1 MAHARQKN
9 RFASAG
15 QLDAVKPGAL
25 SLNPVV
31 DVLQRAVQAPDA
43 ALDAVNP
50 AEGAN
55 PALAAIELENLQID
69 VEGLAAS
76 ERRIEGRADALAAL
90 TGLDERKIGFEISG
104 LVRRN
109 REDLVRHARPGP
121 ALLFEVEA
129 PVANARGLVGQLEN
143 LAGALE
149 LGLGAHAGADV
160 GQHHRQLAAI
170 GLVDTDLRVEASLP
184 VGGEQDQAGACRGWH
199 RDRTPQQALALGG
212 QVVQQL
218 AADQRF
224 HAQQVAAAAVG
235 LQHFGLPVQ
244 GQQAHRRGLVQIDI
258 ALQAV
263 GKLVLRLLQRFVL
276 LRQLLLMDLQLVQQ
290 PAGAVFGHGTQCSRP
305 SRQGVRRLRRMSQT
319 RVRVAHRRS
328 LSRASARLNRS
339 PSGSKPKMLDPLRKE
354 FFRLYRINQPNP
366 SDSDHITHPQACA
379 ADPRAA
385 WPQ

>member
-1 MAHARQKN
+1 MAHAGQKY

-25 SLNPVV
+25 GPNPVV
-31 DVLQRAVQAPDA
+31 DVLQRAIQAPDA

-50 AEGAN
+50 AEDAN
-55 PALAAIELENLQID
+55 PALAAIGAEDLQID

-90 TGLDERKIGFEISG
+90 TGLDGRKIGFEISG
-104 LVRRN
+104 LVCRN
-109 REDLVRHARPGP
+109 REDLLRHARPGP

-129 PVANARGLVGQLEN
+129 PVADARGLVGQLEN

-149 LGLGAHAGADV
+149 LGLSTHAGADV
-160 GQHHRQLAAI
+160 GQHHRQLVAI
-170 GLVDTDLRVEASLP
+170 GLADTDLRVEASLP

-199 RDRTPQQALALGG
+199 RDRTPQQTLALGG

-218 AADQRF
+218 AADHRSP
-224 HAQQVAAAAVG
+224 AQQVAAEAVG
-235 LQHFGLPVQ
+235 LQHLGPPVQ

-263 GKLVLRLLQRFVL
+263 GKFVLRLLQRFVL
-276 LRQLLLMDLQLVQQ
+276 LRQFLLMDLQFVQQ
-290 PAGAVFGHGTQCSRP
+290 PAGAVFGRGIHCSRP
-305 SRQGVRRLRRMSQT
+305 SGPGVRRLRRMSQA

-339 PSGSKPKMLDPLRKE
+339 R
-354 FFRLYRINQPNP
+354 
-366 SDSDHITHPQACA
+366 QARNA
-379 ADPRAA
+379 
-385 WPQ
+385 